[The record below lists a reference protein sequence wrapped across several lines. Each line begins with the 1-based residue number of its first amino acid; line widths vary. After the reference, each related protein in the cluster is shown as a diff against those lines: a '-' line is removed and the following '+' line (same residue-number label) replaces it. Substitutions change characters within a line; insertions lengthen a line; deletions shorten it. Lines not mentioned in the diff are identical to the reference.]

1 MDTLIA
7 FPVILAAIVLQ
18 TTIVSRLTL
27 INGTADVVLLV
38 VVAWSLQDRARHAW
52 VWAVFAGAL
61 VSFMSSLPFLAPL
74 ISYLIIVVVA
84 RVFHNRVWQSPILGM
99 FVITFVATLIQNLI
113 SFLALQLAGVS
124 MSFNEAAGVITMP
137 SLLLNLLFALPVYL
151 LINDLAH
158 WVYPEENEI

>member
-1 MDTLIA
+1 M
-7 FPVILAAIVLQ
+7 
-18 TTIVSRLTL
+18 
-27 INGTADVVLLV
+27 
-38 VVAWSLQDRARHAW
+38 VVAGSGAARLDLG
-52 VWAVFAGAL
+52 VFAGAL
-61 VSFMSSLPFLAPL
+61 VSFISSLPFLAPL
-74 ISYLIIVVVA
+74 ISYLIIVVCGT

-124 MSFNEAAGVITMP
+124 MSFNQAAGVITMP
-137 SLLLNLLFALPVYL
+137 SFLNLLFALPVYL